1 MLIVNLIVKYFFSII
16 NFQNTQPLNN
26 LKKNKKGFNFQMKK
40 CLVIWKNDYLMQN
53 FFRTSPHCIKLF
65 QITCG
70 CRCRSCGSRFLC
82 SGSGWFLCSGSG
94 WFLCSGSGWFLCS
107 GSCWFLCSGSGWF
120 LRSDGCGLGRGR
132 FMRASGTQFLCGGR
146 LTIHFIVRSRNPN
159 QYKAT
164 QKFDP
169 NHVSKSF

>member
-1 MLIVNLIVKYFFSII
+1 M
-16 NFQNTQPLNN
+16 
-26 LKKNKKGFNFQMKK
+26 
-40 CLVIWKNDYLMQN
+40 
-53 FFRTSPHCIKLF
+53 SPRLPHIIKLF
-65 QITCG
+65 KITCG
-70 CRCRSCGSRFLC
+70 CSCRSCGSRFLC
-82 SGSGWFLCSGSG
+82 SGSG
-94 WFLCSGSGWFLCS
+94 
-107 GSCWFLCSGSGWF
+107 WFLCSGSGWF

-132 FMRASGTQFLCGGR
+132 FMRASGTQFLCGGS